1 MKLFYHPPAPL
12 SMRPNNS
19 TQLVEKRV
27 FKPSREF
34 SKKARIQYMAQY
46 PAMYDESIKK
56 PDKFW
61 AREAGELTWNK
72 KWTKVLDWKLPY
84 AKWFVGGK
92 LNVSENCL
100 DRHL

>member
-1 MKLFYHPPAPL
+1 M
-12 SMRPNNS
+12 SQNNS
-19 TQLVEKRV
+19 TQLIEKRV
-27 FKPSREF
+27 FKPNRDF
-34 SKKARIQYMAQY
+34 SKKARVKDMAQY
-46 PAMYDESIKK
+46 RAMYDESINK

-72 KWTKVLDWKLPY
+72 KGTKVLDWKLPY

-100 DRHL
+100 DRHLNGPRKNKAALI